1 MPAVGGDTPFEP
13 ARTLTQQ
20 KREAIL
26 EAALREFE
34 ASGFDQTS
42 MDRIASSAGVSK
54 RTVYNHFASKSALFD
69 AIVAELSDKVA
80 KVTDFPYSPTTPL
93 RDQLESIG
101 HQVIDML
108 TAPCTIALARVA
120 LAEMLR
126 SPDVA
131 GSAYDVIRT
140 RQTGLSDWLRD
151 ADRDG
156 RLVVPDPVWAAD
168 QLMGQL
174 KSFAFWPHMVGGQA
188 VPDGDERSRIVERT
202 VDMMLS
208 QYAGGLPA
216 NDRQATIAPS

>member
-1 MPAVGGDTPFEP
+1 MSATGADAQPEP

-20 KREAIL
+20 KRRAIL

-34 ASGFDQTS
+34 ANGFDQTS
-42 MDRIASSAGVSK
+42 MDRIAASAAVSK

-69 AIVAELSDKVA
+69 AIVSELSDKVA
-80 KVTDFPYSPTTPL
+80 KVTEIPYDPGVSL
-93 RDQLESIG
+93 RDQLAAIG

-140 RQTGLSDWLRD
+140 RQTGLGDWLRD

-156 RLVVPDPVWAAD
+156 SLTVPDPQWAAD

-174 KSFAFWPHMVGGQA
+174 KSFAFWPHMVGG
-188 VPDGDERSRIVERT
+188 
-202 VDMMLS
+202 
-208 QYAGGLPA
+208 
-216 NDRQATIAPS
+216 